1 MFLYSE
7 QEKIALDIAQRL
19 NGLPYALAKAVLD
32 EAHEKILGALKV
44 SLSEDDLK
52 SQTTKTKEFLDNYF
66 ATDPTN
72 PANHAQNSKSCL

>member
-1 MFLYSE
+1 MLFTE
-7 QEKIALDIAQRL
+7 RENTALDIAQML
-19 NGLPYALAKAVLD
+19 NGLPYSQAKEILNL
-32 EAHEKILGALKV
+32 AHEKILSALKV

-72 PANHAQNSKSCL
+72 PANHAQNSKPCL

>member
-19 NGLPYALAKAVLD
+19 NGLPYALAKAILD

-52 SQTTKTKEFLDNYF
+52 PSD
-66 ATDPTN
+66 
-72 PANHAQNSKSCL
+72 KSPDTPLQAR